1 MREKQ
6 RNAHFP
12 RAAMET
18 TTARL
23 ENSRTDYQVVM
34 VHTHTHESFIQLAG
48 NIFGHYAIT
57 PLILD
62 APKRGIHSK
71 CLAGELLS

>member
-34 VHTHTHESFIQLAG
+34 VHTHTHTRALSNWQGTFSVTTPSPHSSSTRQREAFIQNVLPG
-48 NIFGHYAIT
+48 N
-57 PLILD
+57 
-62 APKRGIHSK
+62 
-71 CLAGELLS
+71 C